1 MSYTGYSFKNFQNA
15 IGGALEAPNMP
26 ERLGKSAN
34 GLIRMADAYMK
45 AGGEDGWA
53 ATVTD
58 ATGNPLFTPEEQY
71 KIEAA
76 LKPYTTATIAGG
88 VYIPD
93 PSALSGLSQDVLKEK
108 LAQTTNSPN
117 VPDIDDIYNKVVN
130 KIKTFDSDVNRYAST
145 YGILKLEKAGD
156 LAGDVRMV
164 SEPMSQLISSGI
176 LTATTAAGT
185 PIPIDATQAVLSK
198 IKAPVRLIVFAVY
211 LFLDIAR
218 ITMGVL
224 GVSSGRK
231 ILSVL
236 VALLELLRGDWKKA
250 ILTIAGYFGT
260 EPLLMGSLLKV
271 FLSMFRMLAPQLQDS
286 IIYGSFDATKSMLVG
301 FLLAIFQL
309 TAPEEVRL
317 PLIGTLESVARKKAE
332 MDGTLGQVGLSARP
346 DYLSPTWDDL
356 NNIQAVISDK
366 AYVCSAEFEELVK
379 NINNAPA
386 INLALQI
393 LRIPVNEQMAK
404 LKCGEAPRKDFV
416 STLAETAKEEES
428 INPVPSPSSQEQT
441 PLPQEKTPSPQEP
454 PQTGGRKRHIRIL
467 HSKRRCRT

>member
-1 MSYTGYSFKNFQNA
+1 MGYTGYSFKNFQTA
-15 IGGALEAPNMP
+15 IDGALKVPNMP
-26 ERLGKSAN
+26 ERLGRSAN
-34 GLIRMADAYMK
+34 GLIRIADAYMK
-45 AGGEDGWA
+45 AGGEEGWMA
-53 ATVTD
+53 NAKD
-58 ATGNPLFTPEEQY
+58 ATGNPLFTPEEQH

-76 LKPYTTATIAGG
+76 FKPPTAGG
-88 VYIPD
+88 AYLPD
-93 PSALSGLSQDVLKEK
+93 PATLSGLPQATLNAK
-108 LAQTTNSPN
+108 LAQATNLPN
-117 VPDIDDIYNKVVN
+117 VPDIDELYTKVVN
-130 KIKTFDSDVNRYAST
+130 KIKGFDTNVNQYAST

-156 LAGDVRMV
+156 LTGDVRMV
-164 SEPMSQLISSGI
+164 SEPMSQLISSGV
-176 LTATTAAGT
+176 LTASTVAGT
-185 PIPIDATQAVLSK
+185 PIPTEATQEVLSK

-250 ILTIAGYFGT
+250 VLTFAGYFGS
-260 EPLLMGSLLKV
+260 EPMLMGALVKV

-301 FLLAIFQL
+301 FLLAVFQL

-317 PLIGTLESVARKKAE
+317 PLIGALENVARKKAE
-332 MDGTLGQVGLSARP
+332 IDGTLEQVGLSARP
-346 DYLSPTWDDL
+346 DYLSPTWADL

-393 LRIPVNEQMAK
+393 LRIPVSEQMNK
-404 LKCGEAPRKDFV
+404 MKCGDGVAKPFV
-416 STLAETAKEEES
+416 ATLAETAK
-428 INPVPSPSSQEQT
+428 QETELAQT
-441 PLPQEKTPSPQEP
+441 AEPAPAPAPAPTSTPPAI
-454 PQTGGRKRHIRIL
+454 TGGSRRRIRL
-467 HSKRRCRT
+467 HHSKRRSRT

>member
-1 MSYTGYSFKNFQNA
+1 MSYTGYSFNSFQTA
-15 IGGALEAPNMP
+15 IRAALNAPNMSQAV
-26 ERLGKSAN
+26 GKSAN

-45 AGGEDGWA
+45 AGGEEGWMA
-53 ATVTD
+53 NVKD
-58 ATGNPLFTPEEQY
+58 ETGNPLFKSDEQR
-71 KIEAA
+71 KIEVAF
-76 LKPYTTATIAGG
+76 KPTTAGG
-88 VYIPD
+88 AYFPD
-93 PSALSGLSQDVLKEK
+93 PATLSGLPQATLNAK
-108 LAQTTNSPN
+108 LAQATNSPN
-117 VPDIDDIYNKVVN
+117 VPDIDELYTKVVN

-145 YGILKLEKAGD
+145 HGILKLEKAGD
-156 LAGDVRMV
+156 LTGDVRAF
-164 SEPMSQLISSGI
+164 SEPMSKLISSGV
-176 LTATTAAGT
+176 LTASTVAGT
-185 PIPIDATQAVLSK
+185 PIPTESTQEVLSK

-211 LFLDIAR
+211 LFLDVAR

-250 ILTIAGYFGT
+250 VLTFAGYFGS
-260 EPLLMGSLLKV
+260 EPMLMGTLVKV

-301 FLLAIFQL
+301 FLLAVFQL

-317 PLIGTLESVARKKAE
+317 PLIGALENVARKKAE
-332 MDGTLGQVGLSARP
+332 IDGTLEQVGLSARP
-346 DYLSPTWDDL
+346 DYLSPTWADL

-393 LRIPVNEQMAK
+393 LRIPVSEQMIK
-404 LKCGEAPRKDFV
+404 MKCGDGPAKPFV
-416 STLAETAKEEES
+416 STLAETAKEETELALEPQPATNPAPES
-428 INPVPSPSSQEQT
+428 APST
-441 PLPQEKTPSPQEP
+441 I
-454 PQTGGRKRHIRIL
+454 TGGRRRTIRLL
-467 HSKRRCRT
+467 HSRRRSKT

>member
-1 MSYTGYSFKNFQNA
+1 MSYTGYSFKNFQTA
-15 IGGALEAPNMP
+15 IDGALKAPNMP
-26 ERLGKSAN
+26 ERLGRSTN
-34 GLIRMADAYMK
+34 GLIRIADAYMK
-45 AGGEDGWA
+45 AGGKEGWSSK
-53 ATVTD
+53 ATDD
-58 ATGNPLFTPEEQY
+58 AGNPLFTPEEQH

-76 LKPYTTATIAGG
+76 LSGPAPASGG
-88 VYIPD
+88 AYMPD
-93 PSALSGLSQDVLKEK
+93 PSILSGLSQNVLKEK
-108 LAQTTNSPN
+108 LAQATNLPN
-117 VPDIDDIYNKVVN
+117 VPDIDELYTKVVN

-176 LTATTAAGT
+176 FTATTAAGT
-185 PIPIDATQAVLSK
+185 PIPVDATQAVLSK

-231 ILSVL
+231 ILSIL

-250 ILTIAGYFGT
+250 VLTFAGYFGS
-260 EPLLMGSLLKV
+260 EPMLMGALVKV

-301 FLLAIFQL
+301 FLLAVFQL

-332 MDGTLGQVGLSARP
+332 MDGTLEQVGLSARP
-346 DYLSPTWDDL
+346 DYLSPTWADL

-393 LRIPVNEQMAK
+393 LRIPVSEQMIKMKCSDGAAK
-404 LKCGEAPRKDFV
+404 PFV
-416 STLAETAKEEES
+416 ATLAETAKQETELAQTAEPTPAPAPAPT
-428 INPVPSPSSQEQT
+428 PVPAT
-441 PLPQEKTPSPQEP
+441 
-454 PQTGGRKRHIRIL
+454 TGGRRRRIRLL
-467 HSKRRCRT
+467 HSRRRSRT